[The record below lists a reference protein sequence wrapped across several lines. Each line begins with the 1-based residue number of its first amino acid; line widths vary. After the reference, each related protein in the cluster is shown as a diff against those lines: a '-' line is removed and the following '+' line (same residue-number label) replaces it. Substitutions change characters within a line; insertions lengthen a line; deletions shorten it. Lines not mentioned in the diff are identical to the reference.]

1 MNTRENDF
9 ETRKYLKAD
18 GHFRIITLSRRDW
31 GYLDYLL
38 DEYPG
43 YPYWDMIDDIE
54 ESAPAYM
61 FNIGFGNLV
70 RFSYWDMIGREQ
82 GFANDNR
89 PILPVL
95 CQIELSATFR
105 RSTRSLVS

>member
-1 MNTRENDF
+1 
-9 ETRKYLKAD
+9 
-18 GHFRIITLSRRDW
+18 
-31 GYLDYLL
+31 
-38 DEYPG
+38 
-43 YPYWDMIDDIE
+43 MIDDIE
-54 ESAPAYM
+54 ETAPAYM

-95 CQIELSATFR
+95 CQIELSATFL